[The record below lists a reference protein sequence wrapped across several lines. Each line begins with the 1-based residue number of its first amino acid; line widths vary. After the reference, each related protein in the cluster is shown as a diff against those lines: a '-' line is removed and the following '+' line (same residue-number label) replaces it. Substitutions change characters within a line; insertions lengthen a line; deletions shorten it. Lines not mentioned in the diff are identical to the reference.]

1 MSNLKI
7 GEKIKA
13 KRRERNLTQEELAN
27 ILGVTK
33 AAVSKWE
40 NAESFPDITML
51 PQIAQLFHIT
61 MDELFDYTLE
71 YKPAKIVNQYR
82 FGLCL
87 NDIEDINILDH
98 GTIKE
103 CSVVKNSGLIG
114 NETVERWEVRV
125 QFISTEDGFPYLLQ
139 KCLKPNIL
147 ADGVSVRLAD
157 GKIFDDDKPN
167 KHYVCKEK
175 VWEYRNTNLKYLREM
190 IKEQVEMGLISEED
204 AW

>member
-13 KRRERNLTQEELAN
+13 KRRERNLTQEEIATM
-27 ILGVTK
+27 LGVTK

-61 MDELFDYTLE
+61 MDELFDYKLE
-71 YKPAKIVNQYR
+71 YKPAKIVNQYK

-87 NDIEDINILDH
+87 NDIKDISILDH

-103 CSVVKNSGLIG
+103 CSIVKNSRLVGD
-114 NETVERWEVRV
+114 ETVERWEVRV
-125 QFISTEDGFPYLLQ
+125 QFVSTEKDFPYLLQ

-147 ADGVSVRLAD
+147 VDGVSIRLAD

-175 VWEYRNTNLKYLREM
+175 VWEYRNTNLKYIREM

>member
-1 MSNLKI
+1 MLNLKI
-7 GEKIKA
+7 GEKIKE
-13 KRRERNLTQEELAN
+13 KRRDRDLTQEELATM
-27 ILGVTK
+27 LGVTK

-87 NDIEDINILDH
+87 NDIEDISILDH
-98 GTIKE
+98 GTVKE
-103 CSVVKNSGLIG
+103 CRVVKNSGLIG

-125 QFISTEDGFPYLLQ
+125 QFVSTEEGFPYLIQ

-147 ADGVSVRLAD
+147 VDGFSVRLAD

>member
-1 MSNLKI
+1 MLNLKI
-7 GEKIKA
+7 GEKIKE
-13 KRRERNLTQEELAN
+13 KRRDRDLTQEELATM
-27 ILGVTK
+27 LGVTK

-61 MDELFDYTLE
+61 MDELFDYKLE
-71 YKPAKIVNQYR
+71 YKPAKIVNQYK

-87 NDIEDINILDH
+87 NDIEDISILDY

-103 CSVVKNSGLIG
+103 CSVVKNSRLIG
-114 NETVERWEVRV
+114 DETVERWEVRV
-125 QFISTEDGFPYLLQ
+125 QFVSTEEGFPYLIQ
-139 KCLKPNIL
+139 KCLKPNTL
-147 ADGVSVRLAD
+147 VDGVSVRLAD

-175 VWEYRNTNLKYLREM
+175 VWEYRNTNLKYIREM
-190 IKEQVEMGLISEED
+190 IKEQIEMGLISEED
-204 AW
+204 A

>member
-82 FGLCL
+82 F
-87 NDIEDINILDH
+87 
-98 GTIKE
+98 
-103 CSVVKNSGLIG
+103 
-114 NETVERWEVRV
+114 
-125 QFISTEDGFPYLLQ
+125 
-139 KCLKPNIL
+139 
-147 ADGVSVRLAD
+147 
-157 GKIFDDDKPN
+157 
-167 KHYVCKEK
+167 
-175 VWEYRNTNLKYLREM
+175 
-190 IKEQVEMGLISEED
+190 
-204 AW
+204 

>member
-13 KRRERNLTQEELAN
+13 KRRERDLTQEELAN
-27 ILGVTK
+27 MLGITK

-40 NAESFPDITML
+40 NSESFPDITIL
-51 PQIAQLFHIT
+51 PKIAQLFHIT

-71 YKPAKIVNQYR
+71 YKPVKIVNKYK

-87 NDIEDINILDH
+87 NDIEDISILDH
-98 GTIKE
+98 GTIEE
-103 CSVVKNSGLIG
+103 CKVVKNSGLIG
-114 NETVERWEVRV
+114 DEPSERWEVRV
-125 QFISTEDGFPYLLQ
+125 QLISTEEGFPFIIQ

-147 ADGVSVRLAD
+147 VDGVSVRLAD
-157 GKIFDDDKPN
+157 GKIIDDDKPN
-167 KHYVCKEK
+167 KHFVCKEK
-175 VWEYRNTNLKYLREM
+175 VWEYRNTNLKHLREM

>member
-13 KRRERNLTQEELAN
+13 KRRERNLTQEEIATM
-27 ILGVTK
+27 LGVTK

-61 MDELFDYTLE
+61 MDELFDYKLE
-71 YKPAKIVNQYR
+71 YKPAKIVNQYK

-87 NDIEDINILDH
+87 NDIKDISILDH

-103 CSVVKNSGLIG
+103 CGVVKNSGLIG
-114 NETVERWEVRV
+114 DETVERWEVRV
-125 QFISTEDGFPYLLQ
+125 QFISTEKDFPYLLQ

-147 ADGVSVRLAD
+147 VDGVSIRLAD

-175 VWEYRNTNLKYLREM
+175 VWEYRNTNLKYIREM

>member
-1 MSNLKI
+1 MGDIIKSN
-7 GEKIKA
+7 
-13 KRRERNLTQEELAN
+13 RRERDLTQEELAN
-27 ILGVTK
+27 MLGVTK

-40 NAESFPDITML
+40 NRESFPDISLL
-51 PQIAQLFHIT
+51 PRIAQLFHIT

-71 YKPAKIVNQYR
+71 CKPVKIVNQYN

-87 NDIEDINILDH
+87 NDIEDMSILDH

-103 CSVVKNSGLIG
+103 CKVVKNRGLRGDEI
-114 NETVERWEVRV
+114 VERWEVRV
-125 QFISTEDGFPYLLQ
+125 QFMSTEEGFPYILQ
-139 KCLKPNIL
+139 KCLKPNVL
-147 ADGVSVRLAD
+147 CDAYSVRLAD

-167 KHYVCKEK
+167 KHFVCKEK
-175 VWEYRNTNLKYLREM
+175 VWEYRNTNLKYLRAM

>member
-1 MSNLKI
+1 MLNLKI
-7 GEKIKA
+7 GEKIKE
-13 KRRERNLTQEELAN
+13 KRRDRDLTQEELATM
-27 ILGVTK
+27 LGVTK

-87 NDIEDINILDH
+87 NDIEDISILDH
-98 GTIKE
+98 GTVKE
-103 CSVVKNSGLIG
+103 CRVVKNSGLIG

-125 QFISTEDGFPYLLQ
+125 QFVSTEEGFPYLIQ
-139 KCLKPNIL
+139 KCLKPNTL
-147 ADGVSVRLAD
+147 VDGFSVRLAD

-175 VWEYRNTNLKYLREM
+175 VWEYRNTNLKYIREM
-190 IKEQVEMGLISEED
+190 IKEQIEMGLISEED

>member
-13 KRRERNLTQEELAN
+13 KRRERNLTQEEIATM
-27 ILGVTK
+27 LGVTK

-51 PQIAQLFHIT
+51 PQIAPLFHIT
-61 MDELFDYTLE
+61 MDELFDYKLE
-71 YKPAKIVNQYR
+71 YKPAKIVNQYK

-87 NDIEDINILDH
+87 NDIKDISILDH

-103 CSVVKNSGLIG
+103 CSIIKNSRLAGD
-114 NETVERWEVRV
+114 ETVERWEVRV
-125 QFISTEDGFPYLLQ
+125 QFVSTEKDFPYLLQ

-147 ADGVSVRLAD
+147 VDGVSIRLAD

-175 VWEYRNTNLKYLREM
+175 VWEYRNTNLKYIREM

>member
-13 KRRERNLTQEELAN
+13 KRRERNLTQEEIATM
-27 ILGVTK
+27 LGVTK

-40 NAESFPDITML
+40 NAESIPDITML

-61 MDELFDYTLE
+61 MDELFDYKLE
-71 YKPAKIVNQYR
+71 YKPAKIVNQYK

-87 NDIEDINILDH
+87 NDIKDISILDH

-103 CSVVKNSGLIG
+103 CSIVKNSRLVGD
-114 NETVERWEVRV
+114 ETVERWEVRV
-125 QFISTEDGFPYLLQ
+125 QFVSTEKDFPYLLQ

-147 ADGVSVRLAD
+147 VDGVSIRLAD

-175 VWEYRNTNLKYLREM
+175 VWEYRNTNLKYIREM

>member
-1 MSNLKI
+1 MLNLKI
-7 GEKIKA
+7 GEKIKE
-13 KRRERNLTQEELAN
+13 KRRDRDLTQEELATM
-27 ILGVTK
+27 LGVTK

-61 MDELFDYTLE
+61 MDELFDYKLE
-71 YKPAKIVNQYR
+71 YKPAKIVNQYK

-87 NDIEDINILDH
+87 NDIEDISILDY

-103 CSVVKNSGLIG
+103 CSVVKNSGLVG
-114 NETVERWEVRV
+114 DETVARWEVRV
-125 QFISTEDGFPYLLQ
+125 QFVSTEEGFPYLIQ

-147 ADGVSVRLAD
+147 VDGVSIRLAD

-175 VWEYRNTNLKYLREM
+175 VWEYRNTNLKYIREM
-190 IKEQVEMGLISEED
+190 IKEQIEMGLISEED